1 MDKEVKNL
9 LNQIMDRLDQMD
21 NTMTDLSDRLTN
33 VEQGRS
39 RKSLF
44 QSAIDTPTRWL
55 SMHDPQN
62 GGKDN
67 LRIANNIKQNGNTP
81 YTNKVAHIHA
91 NLTKREFSVIAVRD
105 LTIGFSLAGGATAL
119 AGVAF
124 FGWPW
129 QIILVTAGA
138 SAVVAYTALV
148 VDTRYMTHKTINAA
162 TSDKQ
167 NKNGQ
172 LDIQVQY
179 TDQNGEPT
187 NLAEKLNLKADITP
201 NQLREYGKAI
211 LAGKKMTVGVW
222 VGDGMTFKRPQ
233 YDYMMSEFELL
244 NAIIEASGS
253 NPRRPNRK
261 GKAILRAFTLL

>member
-1 MDKEVKNL
+1 MSKDIEKQ
-9 LNQIMDRLDQMD
+9 LNQILTRLDNLD
-21 NTMTDLSDRLTN
+21 NTMADLSDRLTN

-39 RKSLF
+39 SKSLF
-44 QSAIDTPTRWL
+44 QSAIETPARWL
-55 SMHDPQN
+55 TMHDPQN
-62 GGKDN
+62 GGGDN

-91 NLTKREFSVIAVRD
+91 NLTKREFSVLAVRD
-105 LTIGFSLAGGATAL
+105 LTIGFAIAGGTTAL

-129 QIILVTAGA
+129 QIIPVAAGLTAVI
-138 SAVVAYTALV
+138 SYTALV

-162 TSDKQ
+162 TDNNQ

-172 LDIQVQY
+172 LDIHVQY
-179 TDQNGEPT
+179 TDQNGDPT
-187 NLAEKLNLKADITP
+187 NLAEKLNLKAGITTD
-201 NQLREYGKAI
+201 QLRNYGIKI
-211 LAGKKMTVGVW
+211 LAGKDMTVGAW
-222 VGDGMTFKRPQ
+222 VGDGMPFKRPQ
-233 YDYMMSEFELL
+233 YDYMMSELKLL
-244 NAIIEASGS
+244 NAIIDSRGS